1 MQKIAIGVVLA
12 TPSWCAIAD
21 GRTERHT
28 IAIIVCSEIV
38 IQNQGLHSLCCCSL
52 HMVFADVFGKETG
65 ARLITKGALCLHN
78 VQLLYHSG
86 SWHKE
91 IRIVSEQQDGRRA

>member
-12 TPSWCAIAD
+12 TLSWCAIAD

-28 IAIIVCSEIV
+28 MAVIVCSEIV

-52 HMVFADVFGKETG
+52 HMVFAKVVDNEIG
-65 ARLITKGALCLHN
+65 ARLITKGSLCLHN
-78 VQLLYHSG
+78 VRLLYHSV
-86 SWHKE
+86 SWHRE